1 MRPTF
6 PLTLTLTLA
15 LGSTTQA
22 QVYKWTDAN
31 GQVRYGSKPLPKAK
45 RRKRSTS
52 RAVGCA

>member
-6 PLTLTLTLA
+6 SLTLILALA

-31 GQVRYGSKPLPKAK
+31 GQVHYDRD
-45 RRKRSTS
+45 RKS
-52 RAVGCA
+52 VV